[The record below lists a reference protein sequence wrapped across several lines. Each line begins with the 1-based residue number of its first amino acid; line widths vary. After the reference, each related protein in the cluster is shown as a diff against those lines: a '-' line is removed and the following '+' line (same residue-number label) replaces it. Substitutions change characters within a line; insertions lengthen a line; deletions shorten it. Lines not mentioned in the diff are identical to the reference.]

1 MKKYFLCRSTSL
13 EQQEYK
19 LELTKVLQ
27 LKLIKF
33 MLTICNLVVST
44 FNLKGV
50 NARRHDDVVVNQP

>member
-33 MLTICNLVVST
+33 KLTFCNLVVVTLS
-44 FNLKGV
+44 LQGV
-50 NARRHDDVVVNQP
+50 NARRHDDVVVNPP